1 MFRGG
6 RETGNAK
13 RGIPKH
19 IYSEAYLVK
28 TMNEP
33 KSVLIIDDDSDFVRA
48 IQALL
53 EASGHKVRS
62 ASNGRDGLPLAKTTQ
77 PDLILLDVM
86 MSERTEGFFVLQEIR
101 RIPALSKT
109 PVIVLSSI
117 YSDEP
122 TFRVDPDAGWLP
134 ANLFLAK
141 PVDPARLLT
150 EVTRLMS
157 ESSKSSSEAGRR

>member
-1 MFRGG
+1 
-6 RETGNAK
+6 
-13 RGIPKH
+13 
-19 IYSEAYLVK
+19 VK

-33 KSVLIIDDDSDFVRA
+33 KTVLIIDDDSDFIRA
-48 IQALL
+48 IRALL
-53 EASGHKVRS
+53 ETSGHMVRS
-62 ASNGRDGLPLAKTTQ
+62 ASSGRDGLQLAKTTQ

-86 MSERTEGFFVLQEIR
+86 MSERTEGFFVLQEMR

-109 PVIVLSSI
+109 PVIVVSSI

-122 TFRVDPDAGWLP
+122 TFRVDPEAGWLP

-141 PVDPARLLT
+141 PIDPARLLT

-157 ESSKSSSEAGRR
+157 ENSSKSSFEAGRR

>member
-1 MFRGG
+1 
-6 RETGNAK
+6 
-13 RGIPKH
+13 
-19 IYSEAYLVK
+19 VK

-33 KSVLIIDDDSDFVRA
+33 KAVLIIDDDSDFVRA
-48 IQALL
+48 IRALL
-53 EASGHKVRS
+53 EASGFKVRN
-62 ASNGRDGLPLAKTTQ
+62 AANGRDGLQLAKTSQ
-77 PDLILLDVM
+77 PDLVLLDVM
-86 MSERTEGFFVLQEIR
+86 MSERTEGFFVLQEMR
-101 RIPALSKT
+101 RIPDLNKT

-150 EVTRLMS
+150 EVKRLMN
-157 ESSKSSSEAGRR
+157 ESALGKSSLEAGRR

>member
-1 MFRGG
+1 
-6 RETGNAK
+6 
-13 RGIPKH
+13 
-19 IYSEAYLVK
+19 
-28 TMNEP
+28 MNEP
-33 KSVLIIDDDSDFVRA
+33 KTVLIVDDDSDFIRA
-48 IQALL
+48 IKALL
-53 EASGHKVRS
+53 EASGYKVRS
-62 ASNGRDGLPLAKTTQ
+62 AMNSRDGIQLAKTAQ

-109 PVIVLSSI
+109 PVIVASSI

-141 PVDPARLLT
+141 PIDPDRLLT
-150 EVTRLMS
+150 EITRLTS
-157 ESSKSSSEAGRR
+157 ESSGSSFEAERRQS

>member
-1 MFRGG
+1 V
-6 RETGNAK
+6 N
-13 RGIPKH
+13 
-19 IYSEAYLVK
+19 
-28 TMNEP
+28 TMNET
-33 KSVLIIDDDSDFVRA
+33 KAVLIIDDDSDFVRA

-53 EASGHKVRS
+53 ETSGYKVRS
-62 ASNGRDGLPLAKTTQ
+62 ASNGRDGLQLAKTTQ

-86 MSERTEGFFVLQEIR
+86 MTERTEGFFVLQEMR

-109 PVIVLSSI
+109 PVIVSSSI

-141 PVDPARLLT
+141 PIDPTRLLT

-157 ESSKSSSEAGRR
+157 ESSSISSSEAGRRQA